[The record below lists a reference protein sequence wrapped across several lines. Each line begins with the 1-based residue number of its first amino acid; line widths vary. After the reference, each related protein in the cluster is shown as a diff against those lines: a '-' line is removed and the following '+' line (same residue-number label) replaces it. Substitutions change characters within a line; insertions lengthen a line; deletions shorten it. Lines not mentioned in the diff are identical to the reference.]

1 MAKKLHRPPEIL
13 AHDWCAT
20 ALGLMSL
27 MTWFATV
34 ASPRLVDKSRAT
46 QNVLPGATVLRCQG
60 QVGMMIQ
67 REYTQICG
75 INVGS

>member
-1 MAKKLHRPPEIL
+1 
-13 AHDWCAT
+13 
-20 ALGLMSL
+20 

-75 INVGS
+75 INVGSMWIYTANILYNIYIYTMYINM